1 MAEWGKPRNGA
12 STEEM
17 LDGENQQR
25 VDGLA
30 SKVSRLRG
38 IALELETD
46 SKDSTRFADGMVSDF
61 GSAEGLLT
69 GTMNRL
75 SNMVN
80 SGRSNRR
87 IMCYIIVAIV
97 SLFFIVYY
105 LITHVTASK

>member
-1 MAEWGKPRNGA
+1 MADWKKPRNGV

-30 SKVSRLRG
+30 NKVSRLRG

-46 SKDSTRFADGMVSDF
+46 SKDSVRYADGMGSDF

-80 SGRSNRR
+80 SGGNNRR
-87 IMCYIIVAIV
+87 LMCYIIAALVTLFIIFYYIV
-97 SLFFIVYY
+97 SR
-105 LITHVTASK
+105 VTAS

>member
-1 MAEWGKPRNGA
+1 MAERGKHRNGA

-17 LDGENQQR
+17 LDSENQQR

-38 IALELETD
+38 IALDLETD
-46 SKDSTRFADGMVSDF
+46 SKDSNRFADGMVSDF

-80 SGRSNRR
+80 SGHGNRKV
-87 IMCYIIVAIV
+87 MCYIIIGLV

-105 LITHVTASK
+105 LVTHITAK